1 MMIKDEIEC
10 DTGPI
15 ALHEWKLPFGTR
27 IHEFWGAST
36 LEAHP
41 ALSAAPFSPSATTQ
55 TPGQAPF
62 LTIVINV
69 RGHNHHED
77 SPCHNTTYSDD
88 IAKSSRR
95 VANALSGSQSSP
107 AIMAPSRSRLSGNDT
122 DASMQDAP
130 EPSPRPAYEMDMDE
144 TPDYTDSD
152 TNPNTTASSV
162 VGEPISDGRK
172 RRSEANQ
179 LRRSIFGR
187 KHDRLGESKEDD
199 TIRRFRYLLGLTDL
213 FRHFIETNPDPKIRD
228 IMTEIDRQNAEEA
241 KAKKG
246 GARQGGA
253 TSDRRRRTEAEEDA
267 ELLKDEKHGGSA
279 ETVFRESP
287 SFIQG
292 QMRDYQV
299 AGLNWLIS
307 LHENGISGI
316 LADEMGL
323 GKTLQTISF
332 LGYLRHIMGIT
343 GPHLVTVPK
352 STLDNW
358 KREFAKWT
366 PEVNV
371 LVLQG
376 AKEERAN
383 LISER
388 LVDENFDVC
397 ITSYEMI
404 LREKAH
410 LKKFAWEYIIID
422 EAHRIKNEESSLAQ
436 VIRLFNSRNR
446 LLITGTPLQNNLH
459 ELWALLNFL
468 LPDVFGDSEA
478 FDQWFSGQDRDQD
491 TVVQQLH
498 RVLRPFL
505 LRRVKSDVE
514 KSLLPKKEVNVYI
527 GMSEMQVKWYQKIL
541 EKDIDAVNGAG
552 GKRESKTRLLNIVMQ
567 LRKCCNHPYL
577 FEGAE
582 PGPPYTTDEHLV
594 YNAGKMVV
602 LDKLLKRLQ
611 TQGSRVLIFSQM
623 SRLLDI
629 LEDYCVF
636 RQYKYCRIDGGTA
649 HEDRIAAIDEYN
661 KPGSEKFVFL
671 LTTRAGG
678 LGINLTTADIVVLYD
693 SDWNP
698 QADLQAMDRAHRIG
712 QTKQVVV
719 YRFVTDNAI
728 EEKVLERAAQKLRLD
743 QLVIQQ
749 GRAQQAAKAAANK
762 DELLSMIQHGAENVF
777 KQKGA
782 TGLIAEKGTDMTDD
796 DIDKILSSGETR
808 TKELNARYEKLGI
821 DDLQKF
827 TSESAY
833 DWNGENFAA
842 KKKDIG
848 MTWINPAKRE
858 RKEQTYSIDKYYR
871 QAMYGSSG
879 GPKEQKPKAPRAP
892 KQIHIQ
898 DYQFYPPALR
908 DLQDRE
914 TAYYRK
920 EIGYK
925 VPLADGDEENLSDR
939 EAERA
944 LDQQEIDEA
953 TPLTEEEQEEKQKLS
968 QLGFSDWNRRDF
980 QQFVNGSAKFGRTD
994 YEGIATEVDSKTP
1007 QEVKAYAKIFWVRYT
1022 ELADYMKAIKTIEDG
1037 EEKLR
1042 KIEHQRKMLRKKMQQ
1057 YRVPLQQLKI
1067 NYSVSTTNKKVYT
1080 EEEDRFLLVQLD
1092 KHGVDS
1098 EGIFETIRDEIRDS
1112 PLFRFDWFF
1121 QSRTPNELSRRCT
1134 TLLTTIVKEFE
1145 DVNTTKANGH
1155 VNGRGKREPEDEE
1168 NDEDSILGMAPPK
1181 KKSKNGVKN
1190 KALDNVK
1197 SGTGSKA
1204 TSAAPSRASSVASNQ
1219 STKAKPK
1226 GKKK

>member
-1 MMIKDEIEC
+1 ME
-10 DTGPI
+10 
-15 ALHEWKLPFGTR
+15 
-27 IHEFWGAST
+27 
-36 LEAHP
+36 
-41 ALSAAPFSPSATTQ
+41 
-55 TPGQAPF
+55 
-62 LTIVINV
+62 
-69 RGHNHHED
+69 
-77 SPCHNTTYSDD
+77 
-88 IAKSSRR
+88 
-95 VANALSGSQSSP
+95 
-107 AIMAPSRSRLSGNDT
+107 
-122 DASMQDAP
+122 
-130 EPSPRPAYEMDMDE
+130 
-144 TPDYTDSD
+144 
-152 TNPNTTASSV
+152 
-162 VGEPISDGRK
+162 
-172 RRSEANQ
+172 
-179 LRRSIFGR
+179 
-187 KHDRLGESKEDD
+187 
-199 TIRRFRYLLGLTDL
+199 
-213 FRHFIETNPDPKIRD
+213 
-228 IMTEIDRQNAEEA
+228 EIDRQNAEEQ

-246 GARQGGA
+246 ARRQGGA
-253 TSDRRRRTEAEEDA
+253 GAERRRRTEAEEDA

-287 SFIQG
+287 PFVKG
-292 QMRDYQV
+292 EMRDYQV

-343 GPHLVTVPK
+343 GPHLITVPK

-358 KREFAKWT
+358 KREFSRWT

-376 AKEERAN
+376 AKEERQQ
-383 LISER
+383 LIADRLESE
-388 LVDENFDVC
+388 DFDVC

-404 LREKAH
+404 LREKSH

-468 LPDVFGDSEA
+468 LPDVFGDSDA

-505 LRRVKSDVE
+505 LRRVKADVE
-514 KSLLPKKEVNVYI
+514 KSLLPKKEVNLYV
-527 GMSEMQVKWYQKIL
+527 GMADMQVKWYQKIL

-552 GKRESKTRLLNIVMQ
+552 GKKESKTRLLNIVMQ

-594 YNAGKMVV
+594 YNAGKMLV
-602 LDKLLKRLQ
+602 LDKLLKRMQ
-611 TQGSRVLIFSQM
+611 AQGSRVLIFSQM

-636 RQYKYCRIDGGTA
+636 REYKYCRIDGSTA
-649 HEDRIAAIDEYN
+649 HEDRIAAIDDYN
-661 KPGSEKFVFL
+661 KPDSEKFVFL

-678 LGINLTTADIVVLYD
+678 LGINLTSADIVVLYD

-749 GRAQQAAKAAANK
+749 GRAQIAAKAAANK
-762 DELLSMIQHGAENVF
+762 DELLSMIQHGAENIF
-777 KQKGA
+777 QSKKPGGA
-782 TGLIAEKGTDMTDD
+782 QADTEAGMSDV
-796 DIDKILSSGETR
+796 DIDAILSAGENR
-808 TKELNARYEKLGI
+808 TKQLNAKYEKLGL

-833 DWNGENFAA
+833 EWNGKDFTST
-842 KKKDIG
+842 KKEIG
-848 MTWINPAKRE
+848 INWINPAKRE
-858 RKEQTYSIDKYYR
+858 RKEQIYSIDKYYK
-871 QAMYGSSG
+871 QALQTG
-879 GPKEQKPKAPRAP
+879 GRTADTKPKAPRAP
-892 KQIHIQ
+892 RQISIQ
-898 DYQFYPPALR
+898 DYQFYPERLKE
-908 DLQDRE
+908 LQDRE
-914 TAYYRK
+914 TAFYRK

-925 VPLADGDEENLSDR
+925 VPLADGDEDNLAERETDR
-939 EAERA
+939 EAEQRI
-944 LDQQEIDEA
+944 IDEA
-953 TPLTEEEQEEKQKLS
+953 VPLTEEEQAEKAELAKNGFEE
-968 QLGFSDWNRRDF
+968 WNRRDF
-980 QQFVNGSAKFGRTD
+980 QQFINGSNLYGRNN
-994 YEGIATEVDSKTP
+994 YEGIATHCQNKNAAEIK
-1007 QEVKAYAKIFWVRYT
+1007 QYAKVFWQRY
-1022 ELADYMKAIKTIEDG
+1022 EEIADWQKHLKHIEEG

-1042 KIEHQRKMLRKKMQQ
+1042 KIEHQRKMLRKKMSM

-1067 NYSVSTTNKKVYT
+1067 NYSVSTTNKKVYS

-1098 EGIFETIRDEIRDS
+1098 EGIYEKIRDEIRDS

-1121 QSRTPNELSRRCT
+1121 LSRTSQELGRRCN
-1134 TLLTTIVKEFE
+1134 TLLATIVKEFE
-1145 DVNTTKANGH
+1145 DVQPSHKGSNG
-1155 VNGRGKREPEDEE
+1155 VNGKQKREVEDEE
-1168 NDEDSILGMAPPK
+1168 NDDDSVLGMAPAK
-1181 KKSKNGVKN
+1181 KKSKTNGVKVSPM
-1190 KALDNVK
+1190 AMYL
-1197 SGTGSKA
+1197 S
-1204 TSAAPSRASSVASNQ
+1204 
-1219 STKAKPK
+1219 
-1226 GKKK
+1226 

>member
-1 MMIKDEIEC
+1 M
-10 DTGPI
+10 
-15 ALHEWKLPFGTR
+15 
-27 IHEFWGAST
+27 
-36 LEAHP
+36 
-41 ALSAAPFSPSATTQ
+41 
-55 TPGQAPF
+55 
-62 LTIVINV
+62 
-69 RGHNHHED
+69 
-77 SPCHNTTYSDD
+77 
-88 IAKSSRR
+88 
-95 VANALSGSQSSP
+95 
-107 AIMAPSRSRLSGNDT
+107 
-122 DASMQDAP
+122 
-130 EPSPRPAYEMDMDE
+130 
-144 TPDYTDSD
+144 
-152 TNPNTTASSV
+152 
-162 VGEPISDGRK
+162 
-172 RRSEANQ
+172 
-179 LRRSIFGR
+179 
-187 KHDRLGESKEDD
+187 LGESKEDD
-199 TIRRFRYLLGLTDL
+199 SIRRFRYLLGLTDL
-213 FRHFIETNPDPKIRD
+213 FRHFIETNPNPKIRE
-228 IMTEIDRQNAEEA
+228 IIVEIDKQNEEA
-241 KAKKG
+241 VEAKKK

-253 TSDRRRRTEAEEDA
+253 TTGRARRTEAEEDA
-267 ELLKDEKHGGSA
+267 ELLKDERHGGSA

-292 QMRDYQV
+292 LMREYQV

-332 LGYLRHIMGIT
+332 LGYLRHIMDT
-343 GPHLVTVPK
+343 KGPHLIIVPK

-376 AKEERAN
+376 AKEERHI
-383 LISER
+383 LINER
-388 LVDENFDVC
+388 LIDEKFDVC

-436 VIRLFNSRNR
+436 VIRMFNSRNR

-478 FDQWFSGQDRDQD
+478 FDQWFSGQDQDQD

-505 LRRVKSDVE
+505 LRRVKADVE
-514 KSLLPKKEVNVYI
+514 KSLKPKEEVNLYI

-582 PGPPYTTDEHLV
+582 PGPPYTTDEHLI
-594 YNAGKMVV
+594 YNSGKMAL
-602 LDKLLKRLQ
+602 LDRLLKKLQ
-611 TQGSRVLIFSQM
+611 VEGSRVLIFSQM

-636 RQYKYCRIDGGTA
+636 REFKYCRIDGGTA

-661 KPGSEKFVFL
+661 KPGSDRFIFL

-678 LGINLTTADIVVLYD
+678 LGINLTSADIVILYD

-712 QTKQVVV
+712 QTKQVKV
-719 YRFVTDNAI
+719 YRFVTENAI

-749 GRAQQAAKAAANK
+749 GRAHPGAKGPAAK
-762 DELLSMIQHGAENVF
+762 DELLNMIQHGAEKVF
-777 KQKGA
+777 QTKGA
-782 TGLIAEKGTDMTDD
+782 TGLAAKGTNLDDNDIAEILLKG
-796 DIDKILSSGETR
+796 KTR
-808 TKELNARYEKLGI
+808 TSELNAKYEKLGI

-827 TSESAY
+827 SSESAY
-833 DWNGENFAA
+833 EWNGENFGG
-842 KKKDIG
+842 KKKEIG
-848 MTWINPAKRE
+848 INWINPAKRE
-858 RKEQTYSIDKYYR
+858 RKEQSYSVDKFYR
-871 QAMYGSSG
+871 QAIYGNSG
-879 GPKEQKPKAPRAP
+879 KAEAKPKAPRAP
-892 KQIHIQ
+892 KQVTVH
-898 DYQFYPPALR
+898 DYQFYPPRLR

-925 VPLADGDEENLSDR
+925 VPLADGDEENVSER

-944 LDQQEIDEA
+944 LEQQEIDNA
-953 TPLTEEEQEEKQKLS
+953 TPLNEEEQEEKQKLS
-968 QLGFSDWNRRDF
+968 LQGFGDWNKRDF
-980 QQFVNGSAKFGRTD
+980 QQFINGSAKHGRND
-994 YEGIATEVDSKTP
+994 YERIALDIDSKTP
-1007 QEVKAYAKIFWVRYT
+1007 AEVKAYAKVFWQRYT
-1022 ELADYMKAIKTIEDG
+1022 ELADYTKHLQVIEAG
-1037 EEKLR
+1037 EERRNKT
-1042 KIEHQRKMLRKKMQQ
+1042 EHQRKMLRKKMQQ
-1057 YRVPLQQLKI
+1057 YRVPLQQMKI

-1080 EEEDRFLLVQLD
+1080 EEEDRFLLVMLD
-1092 KHGVDS
+1092 KYGIDS
-1098 EGIFETIRDEIRDS
+1098 EGIYEKIRDEIRES

-1121 QSRTPNELSRRCT
+1121 LSRTPIEISRRCT

-1145 DVNTTKANGH
+1145 DVHPAKTNG
-1155 VNGRGKREPEDEE
+1155 VNGKAKREQPDDEE
-1168 NDEDSILGMAPPK
+1168 NDEDSILGMAPAK
-1181 KKSKNGVKN
+1181 KKTKNAVKVCN
-1190 KALDNVK
+1190 CQIYSDACRIL
-1197 SGTGSKA
+1197 
-1204 TSAAPSRASSVASNQ
+1204 TS
-1219 STKAKPK
+1219 
-1226 GKKK
+1226 

>member
-1 MMIKDEIEC
+1 MSPILGYWKIKGLVQPTRLLLEYLEEKYEEHLYERDEGDKWRNKKFELGLEFPNLPYYI
-10 DTGPI
+10 DGDVKLTQSMAIIRYI
-15 ALHEWKLPFGTR
+15 ADKHNMLGGCPKERAEISMLEGAVLDIRYGVSRIAYSKDFETLKVDFLSKLPEMLKMFEDRLCHKTYLNGDHVTHPDFMLYDALDVVLYMDPMCLDAFPKLVCFKKR
-27 IHEFWGAST
+27 I
-36 LEAHP
+36 EAIP
-41 ALSAAPFSPSATTQ
+41 QIDKYL
-55 TPGQAPF
+55 
-62 LTIVINV
+62 
-69 RGHNHHED
+69 
-77 SPCHNTTYSDD
+77 
-88 IAKSSRR
+88 KSSKYIAWPLQGWQATFGGGDHPPKSDLVPR
-95 VANALSGSQSSP
+95 GSENLYFQGH
-107 AIMAPSRSRLSGNDT
+107 M
-122 DASMQDAP
+122 
-130 EPSPRPAYEMDMDE
+130 
-144 TPDYTDSD
+144 
-152 TNPNTTASSV
+152 
-162 VGEPISDGRK
+162 
-172 RRSEANQ
+172 
-179 LRRSIFGR
+179 
-187 KHDRLGESKEDD
+187 HDRLGESKEDD
-199 TIRRFRYLLGLTDL
+199 TLRRFRYLLGLTDL
-213 FRHFIETNPDPKIRD
+213 FRHFIETNPNPKIRE
-228 IMTEIDRQNAEEA
+228 IMKEIDRQNEEEA
-241 KAKKG
+241 RQRKRG
-246 GARQGGA
+246 GRQGGA
-253 TSDRRRRTEAEEDA
+253 TSERRARTEAEEDA
-267 ELLKDEKHGGSA
+267 ELLKDEKDGGSA

-287 SFIQG
+287 PFIQG
-292 QMRDYQV
+292 TMRDYQI

-323 GKTLQTISF
+323 GKTLQTIAF

-358 KREFAKWT
+358 KREFEKWT

-376 AKEERAN
+376 AKEERHQ
-383 LISER
+383 LINDR

-436 VIRLFNSRNR
+436 VIRMFNSRNR

-514 KSLLPKKEVNVYI
+514 KSLLPKKEINVYI

-582 PGPPYTTDEHLV
+582 PGPPYTTDEHLI

-602 LDKLLKRLQ
+602 LDKLLKRIQ
-611 TQGSRVLIFSQM
+611 KQGSRVLIFSQM

-636 RQYKYCRIDGGTA
+636 RGYKYCRIDGSTA

-661 KPGSEKFVFL
+661 KPGSDKFIFL

-678 LGINLTTADIVVLYD
+678 LGINLTTADIVILYD

-749 GRAQQAAKAAANK
+749 GRAQVAAKAAANK
-762 DELLSMIQHGAENVF
+762 DELLSMIQHGAEKVF
-777 KQKGA
+777 QTKGA
-782 TGLIAEKGTDMTDD
+782 FGTMAEKGSQLDDD
-796 DIDKILSSGETR
+796 DIDAILQAGETR

-827 TSESAY
+827 TSES
-833 DWNGENFAA
+833 
-842 KKKDIG
+842 
-848 MTWINPAKRE
+848 
-858 RKEQTYSIDKYYR
+858 
-871 QAMYGSSG
+871 
-879 GPKEQKPKAPRAP
+879 
-892 KQIHIQ
+892 
-898 DYQFYPPALR
+898 
-908 DLQDRE
+908 
-914 TAYYRK
+914 
-920 EIGYK
+920 
-925 VPLADGDEENLSDR
+925 
-939 EAERA
+939 
-944 LDQQEIDEA
+944 
-953 TPLTEEEQEEKQKLS
+953 
-968 QLGFSDWNRRDF
+968 
-980 QQFVNGSAKFGRTD
+980 
-994 YEGIATEVDSKTP
+994 
-1007 QEVKAYAKIFWVRYT
+1007 
-1022 ELADYMKAIKTIEDG
+1022 
-1037 EEKLR
+1037 
-1042 KIEHQRKMLRKKMQQ
+1042 
-1057 YRVPLQQLKI
+1057 
-1067 NYSVSTTNKKVYT
+1067 
-1080 EEEDRFLLVQLD
+1080 
-1092 KHGVDS
+1092 
-1098 EGIFETIRDEIRDS
+1098 
-1112 PLFRFDWFF
+1112 
-1121 QSRTPNELSRRCT
+1121 
-1134 TLLTTIVKEFE
+1134 
-1145 DVNTTKANGH
+1145 
-1155 VNGRGKREPEDEE
+1155 
-1168 NDEDSILGMAPPK
+1168 
-1181 KKSKNGVKN
+1181 
-1190 KALDNVK
+1190 
-1197 SGTGSKA
+1197 
-1204 TSAAPSRASSVASNQ
+1204 
-1219 STKAKPK
+1219 
-1226 GKKK
+1226 

>member
-1 MMIKDEIEC
+1 M
-10 DTGPI
+10 
-15 ALHEWKLPFGTR
+15 
-27 IHEFWGAST
+27 
-36 LEAHP
+36 
-41 ALSAAPFSPSATTQ
+41 APRSRPSA
-55 TPGQAPF
+55 
-62 LTIVINV
+62 V
-69 RGHNHHED
+69 
-77 SPCHNTTYSDD
+77 
-88 IAKSSRR
+88 
-95 VANALSGSQSSP
+95 
-107 AIMAPSRSRLSGNDT
+107 DT
-122 DASMQDAP
+122 DASMSDPP
-130 EPSPRPAYEMDMDE
+130 EPVSRADEMEVDE

-162 VGEPISDGRK
+162 VGEPLDGRK
-172 RRSEANQ
+172 KRSEANQ

-187 KHDRLGESKEDD
+187 KHDALGESKEDD
-199 TIRRFRYLLGLTDL
+199 SIRRFRYLLGLTDL
-213 FRHFIETNPDPKIRD
+213 FRHFIETNPNPKIRD
-228 IMTEIDRQNAEEA
+228 IMVEIDRQNEEA
-241 KAKKG
+241 EKSKKKG
-246 GARQGGA
+246 VRQGGA
-253 TSDRRRRTEAEEDA
+253 ATGRVRRTEAEEDA
-267 ELLKDEKHGGSA
+267 ELLKDERHGGSA

-287 SFIQG
+287 AFIQG
-292 QMRDYQV
+292 TMRDYQI
-299 AGLNWLIS
+299 AGLNWMIS

-332 LGYLRHIMGIT
+332 LGYLRHIMDT
-343 GPHLVTVPK
+343 KGPHLVIVPK

-358 KREFAKWT
+358 KREFARWT

-376 AKEERAN
+376 AKEERHN
-383 LISER
+383 LINER
-388 LVDENFDVC
+388 LIDEKFDVC

-422 EAHRIKNEESSLAQ
+422 EAHRIKNEESSLSQ
-436 VIRLFNSRNR
+436 VIRMFNSRNR

-478 FDQWFSGQDRDQD
+478 FDQWFSGQDQDQD

-505 LRRVKSDVE
+505 LRRVKADVE
-514 KSLLPKKEVNVYI
+514 KSLLPKKEVNLYI
-527 GMSEMQVKWYQKIL
+527 GMSEMQVKWYKKIL

-594 YNAGKMVV
+594 FNSGKMA
-602 LDKLLKRLQ
+602 LMDKLLGRLQ
-611 TQGSRVLIFSQM
+611 KQGSRVLIFSQM

-636 RQYKYCRIDGGTA
+636 RDFKYCRIDGSTA

-661 KPGSEKFVFL
+661 KPGSEKFIFL

-678 LGINLTTADIVVLYD
+678 LGINLTTADIVILYD

-719 YRFVTDNAI
+719 YRFVTENAI

-749 GRAQQAAKAAANK
+749 GRAHPGAKGPAAK
-762 DELLSMIQHGAENVF
+762 DELLSMIQHGAQDVF
-777 KQKGA
+777 STKGA
-782 TGLIAEKGTDMTDD
+782 TGLAAKGAELNDD
-796 DIDKILSSGETR
+796 DIEAVLAKGETR
-808 TKELNARYEKLGI
+808 TKELNSKYEKLGL

-833 DWNGENFAA
+833 DWNGESFGG
-842 KKKDIG
+842 KKKDGFPEFIHL
-848 MTWINPAKRE
+848 AKRE
-858 RKEQTYSIDKYYR
+858 RKDTSYSVDKFYR
-871 QAMYGSSG
+871 QAIYGNSG
-879 GPKEQKPKAPRAP
+879 KAEAKPKAPRAP
-892 KQIHIQ
+892 KQVPVH
-898 DYQFYPPALR
+898 DYQFYPSRLR
-908 DLQDRE
+908 ELQDRE
-914 TAYYRK
+914 TAFYRK

-925 VPLADGDEENLSDR
+925 VPLADGDDENLSER
-939 EAERA
+939 EAERD
-944 LDQQEIDEA
+944 LDQQEIDNA
-953 TPLTEEEQEEKQKLS
+953 TALTEEEQEEKAKLS
-968 QLGFSDWNRRDF
+968 LQGFGDWNRRDY
-980 QQFVNGSAKFGRTD
+980 QQFINGSAKYGKTN
-994 YEGIATEVDSKTP
+994 YEGIANEVDSKTP
-1007 QEVKAYAKIFWVRYT
+1007 AEIKAYAKIFWQRHT
-1022 ELADYMKAIKTIEDG
+1022 EIADYTKALQVIETG
-1037 EEKLR
+1037 EERRNKT
-1042 KIEHQRKMLRKKMQQ
+1042 EHQRKMLRKKMQQ
-1057 YRVPLQQLKI
+1057 YRVPLQQMKI
-1067 NYSVSTTNKKVYT
+1067 NYSVSTTNKKIYS
-1080 EEEDRFLLVQLD
+1080 EEEDRFLLVLLD
-1092 KHGVDS
+1092 RFGLDS
-1098 EGIFETIRDEIRDS
+1098 ENLYEKIRDEIRES

-1121 QSRTPNELSRRCT
+1121 LSRTPIELSRRCT

-1145 DVNTTKANGH
+1145 DVHPTKNG
-1155 VNGRGKREPEDEE
+1155 VNGKGKREPDDEE
-1168 NDEDSILGMAPPK
+1168 NDEDSVLGMAPAK
-1181 KKSKNGVKN
+1181 KKTKNGVKN

-1197 SGTGSKA
+1197 SSK
-1204 TSAAPSRASSVASNQ
+1204 TKSPSSRASSVTSTASAPAPK
-1219 STKAKPK
+1219 SKAK

>member
-1 MMIKDEIEC
+1 M
-10 DTGPI
+10 PPRS
-15 ALHEWKLPFGTR
+15 H
-27 IHEFWGAST
+27 
-36 LEAHP
+36 
-41 ALSAAPFSPSATTQ
+41 PSAVD
-55 TPGQAPF
+55 P
-62 LTIVINV
+62 
-69 RGHNHHED
+69 
-77 SPCHNTTYSDD
+77 
-88 IAKSSRR
+88 
-95 VANALSGSQSSP
+95 
-107 AIMAPSRSRLSGNDT
+107 
-122 DASMQDAP
+122 DASMLDAP
-130 EPSPRPAYEMDMDE
+130 EPSSHNRPDEMDVDD
-144 TPDYTDSD
+144 TPDFTDSD

-162 VGEPISDGRK
+162 AGDHPADGRRK
-172 RRSEANQ
+172 RAEANQ

-187 KHDRLGESKEDD
+187 KHDALGESKEDD
-199 TIRRFRYLLGLTDL
+199 SLRRFRYLLGLTDL
-213 FRHFIETNPDPKIRD
+213 FRHFIETNPNPKIRE
-228 IMTEIDRQNAEEA
+228 IIHEIDRQNEEEV
-241 KAKKG
+241 AKKKKKG
-246 GARQGGA
+246 VRQGGA
-253 TSDRRRRTEAEEDA
+253 SSGRARRTEAEEDA
-267 ELLKDEKHGGSA
+267 ELLKDERHGGSA

-287 SFIQG
+287 GFVHG
-292 QMRDYQV
+292 QMRDYQI

-332 LGYLRHIMGIT
+332 LGYLRHIMGIN
-343 GPHLVTVPK
+343 GPHLVLVPK

-358 KREFAKWT
+358 RREFERWT

-376 AKEERAN
+376 AKDERHA

-388 LVDENFDVC
+388 LVDDGFDVC
-397 ITSYEMI
+397 ITSYEMV
-404 LREKAH
+404 LREKTH

-468 LPDVFGDSEA
+468 LPDVFGDADA
-478 FDQWFSGQDRDQD
+478 FDQWFSGQGQDQEK
-491 TVVQQLH
+491 VVEQLH

-505 LRRVKSDVE
+505 LRRVKADVE
-514 KSLLPKKEVNVYI
+514 KSLLPKKEVNLYI
-527 GMSEMQVKWYQKIL
+527 GMSDMQVKWYQKIL

-594 YNAGKMVV
+594 FNSGKMAL
-602 LDKLLKRLQ
+602 LDRLLKKMQ
-611 TQGSRVLIFSQM
+611 KQGSRVLIFSQM

-636 RQYKYCRIDGGTA
+636 REYKYCRIDGGTA
-649 HEDRIAAIDEYN
+649 HEDRIAAIDDYN
-661 KPGSEKFVFL
+661 REGSEKFIFL

-678 LGINLTTADIVVLYD
+678 LGINLTSADIVVLYD

-719 YRFVTDNAI
+719 YRFVTENAI

-749 GRAQQAAKAAANK
+749 GRAHPGAKGPAGK
-762 DELLSMIQHGAENVF
+762 DELLSMIQHGAEKVF
-777 KQKGA
+777 QSRGA
-782 TGLIAEKGTDMTDD
+782 DGSSAQGAEFNDD
-796 DIDKILSSGETR
+796 DIDAILSKGEAR
-808 TKELNARYEKLGI
+808 TKLLSAKYEKLGI

-827 TSESAY
+827 SSESAY
-833 DWNGENFAA
+833 EWNGENFSG
-842 KKKDIG
+842 KKKEIG
-848 MTWINPAKRE
+848 LNWINPAKRE
-858 RKEQTYSIDKYYR
+858 RKEQSYSVDKFYR
-871 QAMYGSSG
+871 QAIYGTTKAD
-879 GPKEQKPKAPRAP
+879 PKPKAPRAP
-892 KQIHIQ
+892 KQIPVH
-898 DYQFYPPALR
+898 DYQFYPPRLR
-908 DLQDRE
+908 ELQDRE

-925 VPLADGDEENLSDR
+925 AVLPEGDDDNLSER

-944 LDQQEIDEA
+944 LDQQEIDNAE
-953 TPLTEEEQEEKQKLS
+953 PLAEDELEEKQKLS
-968 QLGFSDWNRRDF
+968 LQGFSEWNRRDY
-980 QQFVNGSAKFGRTD
+980 QQFINASARHGRND
-994 YEGIATEVDSKTP
+994 YERIAEEIDSKTP
-1007 QEVKAYAKIFWVRYT
+1007 ADIKSYAKVFWQRYT
-1022 ELADYMKAIKTIEDG
+1022 EVADHAKSLGVIEAG
-1037 EEKLR
+1037 EERLR
-1042 KIEHQRKMLRKKMQQ
+1042 KTEHQRKMLRKKLQQ
-1057 YRVPLQQLKI
+1057 YRVPLQQMKI

-1080 EEEDRFLLVQLD
+1080 EEEDRFLLVLLD
-1092 KHGVDS
+1092 KFGIDS
-1098 EGIFETIRDEIRDS
+1098 EGIFDRIRDEIRDS
-1112 PLFRFDWFF
+1112 PLFRFDWFLL
-1121 QSRTPNELSRRCT
+1121 SRTPVELSRRCT

-1145 DVNTTKANGH
+1145 DVHPTKSNG
-1155 VNGRGKREPEDEE
+1155 VNGKGKREPDDEE
-1168 NDEDSILGMAPPK
+1168 NDEDSILGLAPAK
-1181 KKSKNGVKN
+1181 KKTKPGVKN

-1197 SGTGSKA
+1197 GNSKA
-1204 TSAAPSRASSVASNQ
+1204 NSATPSSRASSVTSTNSTPASK
-1219 STKAKPK
+1219 SKAK

>member
-1 MMIKDEIEC
+1 MQ
-10 DTGPI
+10 
-15 ALHEWKLPFGTR
+15 R
-27 IHEFWGAST
+27 R
-36 LEAHP
+36 
-41 ALSAAPFSPSATTQ
+41 Q
-55 TPGQAPF
+55 
-62 LTIVINV
+62 
-69 RGHNHHED
+69 
-77 SPCHNTTYSDD
+77 
-88 IAKSSRR
+88 SRKVVLLLR
-95 VANALSGSQSSP
+95 TANA
-107 AIMAPSRSRLSGNDT
+107 MAPRSRAAAADP
-122 DASMQDAP
+122 DVSMSDAP
-130 EPSPRPAYEMDMDE
+130 DNSHMEEMEVDE

-162 VGEPISDGRK
+162 AGEPMTDGRK
-172 RRSEANQ
+172 RRTEANQ
-179 LRRSIFGR
+179 LRRSIFGK
-187 KHDRLGESKEDD
+187 KHDRLDESKEDD

-228 IMTEIDRQNAEEA
+228 IMAEIDRQNEESA
-241 KAKKG
+241 RGKKG
-246 GARQGGA
+246 AGRQGGA
-253 TSDRRRRTEAEEDA
+253 ANDRRRRTEAEEDA

-279 ETVFRESP
+279 DTVFRESP
-287 SFIQG
+287 PFIQG
-292 QMRDYQV
+292 TMRDYQV

-332 LGYLRHIMGIT
+332 LGYLRHIVGIT
-343 GPHLVTVPK
+343 GPHLITVPK

-358 KREFAKWT
+358 SREFARWT

-376 AKEERAN
+376 AKEDRNN
-383 LISER
+383 LINER
-388 LVDENFDVC
+388 LVDEKFDVC

-404 LREKAH
+404 LREKSH

-422 EAHRIKNEESSLAQ
+422 EAHRIKNEESSLSQ
-436 VIRLFNSRNR
+436 VIRLFTSRNR

-514 KSLLPKKEVNVYI
+514 KSLLPKKEVNLYL
-527 GMSEMQVKWYQKIL
+527 GMSEMQVKWYKKIL

-582 PGPPYTTDEHLV
+582 PGPPYTTDEHLI
-594 YNAGKMVV
+594 YNSGKMAV
-602 LDKLLKRLQ
+602 LDKLLARLQ
-611 TQGSRVLIFSQM
+611 KEGSRVLIFSQM

-636 RQYKYCRIDGGTA
+636 RGFKYCRIDGGTA
-649 HEDRIAAIDEYN
+649 HEDRIAAIDDYN

-678 LGINLTTADIVVLYD
+678 LGINLTTADIVILYD

-749 GRAQQAAKAAANK
+749 GRAQIAAKAAANK
-762 DELLSMIQHGAENVF
+762 DELLSMIQHGAERVF
-777 KQKGA
+777 QSKGP
-782 TGLIAEKGTDMTDD
+782 TGNMAGDDKVDD
-796 DIDKILSSGETR
+796 DYDIEDILARGENR
-808 TKELNARYEKLGI
+808 TKQLNAKYEKLGI

-833 DWNGENFAA
+833 EWNGENFANT
-842 KKKDIG
+842 KKDIG
-848 MTWINPAKRE
+848 MNWINPAKRE
-858 RKEQTYSIDKYYR
+858 RKEQSYSMDKYFR
-871 QAMYGSSG
+871 QTMYPN
-879 GPKEQKPKAPRAP
+879 PKADAKPKAPRAP
-892 KQIHIQ
+892 KQVPVH
-898 DYQFYPPALR
+898 DYQFYPPRLR

-925 VPLADGDEENLSDR
+925 VPLPDGDEDNLSER

-944 LDQQEIDEA
+944 LDQQEIDNA
-953 TPLTEEEQEEKQKLS
+953 TPLTEEEKEEKEDLS
-968 QLGFSDWNRRDF
+968 TQGFGNWNRRDF
-980 QQFVNGSAKFGRTD
+980 QQFVNASGKYGRSAYD
-994 YEGIATEVDSKTP
+994 SIAREIDSKSVA
-1007 QEVKAYAKIFWVRYT
+1007 EIKAYAKVFWQRYT
-1022 ELADYMKAIKTIEDG
+1022 EIADYTKYIKVIEDG
-1037 EEKLR
+1037 EDR
-1042 KIEHQRKMLRKKMQQ
+1042 TRRIELQRKLLRKKMQQ

-1067 NYSVSTTNKKVYT
+1067 NYSVSTTNKKVYN
-1080 EEEDRFLLVQLD
+1080 EEEDRFLLVLLD
-1092 KHGVDS
+1092 RYGIDTPDLYEKMRVDIQ
-1098 EGIFETIRDEIRDS
+1098 ES
-1112 PLFRFDWFF
+1112 PLFRFDWFLL
-1121 QSRTPNELSRRCT
+1121 SRNAIELSRRCT
-1134 TLLTTIVKEFE
+1134 TLLTAIVKEFE
-1145 DVNTTKANGH
+1145 DVPTKGTNG
-1155 VNGRGKREPEDEE
+1155 VNGKTKREPDED
-1168 NDEDSILGMAPPK
+1168 NDEDSILGMAPAK
-1181 KKSKNGVKN
+1181 KKAKNGVKN

-1197 SGTGSKA
+1197 SSKA
-1204 TSAAPSRASSVASNQ
+1204 SSASPSRASSVASNN
-1219 STKAKPK
+1219 SNAGGSKGKK

>member
-1 MMIKDEIEC
+1 
-10 DTGPI
+10 
-15 ALHEWKLPFGTR
+15 
-27 IHEFWGAST
+27 
-36 LEAHP
+36 
-41 ALSAAPFSPSATTQ
+41 
-55 TPGQAPF
+55 
-62 LTIVINV
+62 
-69 RGHNHHED
+69 
-77 SPCHNTTYSDD
+77 
-88 IAKSSRR
+88 
-95 VANALSGSQSSP
+95 
-107 AIMAPSRSRLSGNDT
+107 MAPRPRSNGVDT
-122 DASMQDAP
+122 DASMSDAP
-130 EPSPRPAYEMDMDE
+130 EHPHAEEMEVDE

-162 VGEPISDGRK
+162 AGEPLTDGRK
-172 RRSEANQ
+172 RRTEANQ
-179 LRRSIFGR
+179 LRRSIFGK

-213 FRHFIETNPDPKIRD
+213 FRHFIETNPDPKIRE
-228 IMTEIDRQNAEEA
+228 IMTEIDHQNAEA
-241 KAKKG
+241 ARVKKG
-246 GARQGGA
+246 AGRKGGA
-253 TSDRRRRTEAEEDA
+253 TSERRRRTEAEEDA
-267 ELLKDEKHGGSA
+267 ELLSDEKHGGSA
-279 ETVFRESP
+279 DTVFRESP
-287 SFIQG
+287 SFVQG
-292 QMRDYQV
+292 VMRDYQV

-376 AKEERAN
+376 AKDERHE
-383 LISER
+383 LINER
-388 LVDENFDVC
+388 LVDEKFDVC
-397 ITSYEMI
+397 ITSYEMV

-422 EAHRIKNEESSLAQ
+422 EAHRIKNEESSLSQ

-468 LPDVFGDSEA
+468 LPDVFGDADA
-478 FDQWFSGQDRDQD
+478 FDQWFSGQDQDQD
-491 TVVQQLH
+491 KVVQQLH

-514 KSLLPKKEVNVYI
+514 KSLLPKKEVNVYL

-582 PGPPYTTDEHLV
+582 PGPPYTTDEHLI
-594 YNAGKMVV
+594 YNAGKMKV
-602 LDKLLKRLQ
+602 LDKLLARLQ
-611 TQGSRVLIFSQM
+611 KQGSRVLIFSQM

-678 LGINLTTADIVVLYD
+678 LGINLTTADIVILYD

-743 QLVIQQ
+743 QVVIQQ
-749 GRAQQAAKAAANK
+749 GRAQVAAKAAANK
-762 DELLSMIQHGAENVF
+762 DELLNMIQHGAEKVF
-777 KQKGA
+777 QSKGPTDETA
-782 TGLIAEKGTDMTDD
+782 NKEKELNDE
-796 DIDKILSSGETR
+796 DIDEILSRGESR

-821 DDLQKF
+821 EDLQKF

-833 DWNGENFAA
+833 EWNGENFAQA
-842 KKKDIG
+842 KKNIG
-848 MTWINPAKRE
+848 MNWINPSKRE
-858 RKEQTYSIDKYYR
+858 RREQSYSMDKYFR
-871 QAMYGSSG
+871 QAMYPN
-879 GPKEQKPKAPRAP
+879 PKADAKPKAPRAP
-892 KQIHIQ
+892 KQVPVH
-898 DYQFYPPALR
+898 DYQFYPPRLQ

-914 TAYYRK
+914 TAFYRK

-925 VPLADGDEENLSDR
+925 VPLADGDDDNLSER

-944 LDQQEIDEA
+944 LEQQEIDNA
-953 TPLTEEEQEEKQKLS
+953 TPLTEEERAEKEELS
-968 QLGFSDWNRRDF
+968 NQGFGHWNRRDF
-980 QQFVNGSAKFGRTD
+980 QQFVNGSGKYGRND
-994 YEGIATEVDSKTP
+994 FQGISNEIDSKTP
-1007 QEVKAYAKIFWVRYT
+1007 AEIRAYAKVFWQRYT
-1022 ELADYMKAIKTIEDG
+1022 EIHDYPKYLKVIEDG
-1037 EEKLR
+1037 EERTRRIDHQGKL
-1042 KIEHQRKMLRKKMQQ
+1042 LRKKMQQ

-1080 EEEDRFLLVQLD
+1080 EEEDRFLLVLLD
-1092 KHGVDS
+1092 RNGIDS
-1098 EGIFETIRDEIRDS
+1098 EGLYEKMRDEIRES

-1121 QSRTPNELSRRCT
+1121 LSRTPIELSRRCN

-1145 DVNTTKANGH
+1145 EGAGTGKGSNG
-1155 VNGRGKREPEDEE
+1155 VNGKSKRDLDEE
-1168 NDEDSILGMAPPK
+1168 NDEDSILSLAPAK

-1197 SGTGSKA
+1197 SKSSKA
-1204 TSAAPSRASSVASNQ
+1204 SSASPSRASSVASNAN
-1219 STKAKPK
+1219 SNAGGSAK
-1226 GKKK
+1226 GKKTKAVGRKKK

>member
-1 MMIKDEIEC
+1 
-10 DTGPI
+10 
-15 ALHEWKLPFGTR
+15 
-27 IHEFWGAST
+27 
-36 LEAHP
+36 
-41 ALSAAPFSPSATTQ
+41 
-55 TPGQAPF
+55 
-62 LTIVINV
+62 
-69 RGHNHHED
+69 
-77 SPCHNTTYSDD
+77 
-88 IAKSSRR
+88 
-95 VANALSGSQSSP
+95 
-107 AIMAPSRSRLSGNDT
+107 MAPSRPRASAVDT
-122 DASMQDAP
+122 DASMSDAP
-130 EPSPRPAYEMDMDE
+130 DPAPARPDEMEIDE
-144 TPDYTDSD
+144 TPDHSDSD

-162 VGEPISDGRK
+162 AGDQTVDGRRK
-172 RRSEANQ
+172 RSEANQ
-179 LRRSIFGR
+179 LRRSVFGK
-187 KHDRLGESKEDD
+187 KHDLLGESKEDD
-199 TIRRFRYLLGLTDL
+199 SIRRFRYLLGLTDL
-213 FRHFIETNPDPKIRD
+213 FRHFIETNPDPKIRE
-228 IMTEIDRQNAEEA
+228 IMHEIDRQNEQAA
-241 KAKKG
+241 KSKKKG
-246 GARQGGA
+246 VRQGGA
-253 TSDRRRRTEAEEDA
+253 ETGRARRTEAEEDA
-267 ELLKDEKHGGSA
+267 ELLKDERQGGSA

-287 SFIQG
+287 PFIHG
-292 QMRDYQV
+292 TMRDYQV

-332 LGYLRHIMGIT
+332 LGYLRHIMDIK
-343 GPHLVTVPK
+343 GPHLITVPK

-358 KREFAKWT
+358 NREFTKWT

-376 AKEERAN
+376 AKEERHA
-383 LISER
+383 LINER
-388 LVDENFDVC
+388 LIDEKFDVC

-422 EAHRIKNEESSLAQ
+422 EAHRIKNEESSLSQ

-478 FDQWFSGQDRDQD
+478 FDQWFSGQDADSD
-491 TVVQQLH
+491 VVVQQLH

-505 LRRVKSDVE
+505 LRRVKADVE
-514 KSLLPKKEVNVYI
+514 KSLLPKKEVNLYI
-527 GMSEMQVKWYQKIL
+527 GMAEMQVKWYQKIL

-594 YNAGKMVV
+594 YNSGKMAL
-602 LDKLLKRLQ
+602 LDKLLRRLQ
-611 TQGSRVLIFSQM
+611 KQGSRVLIFSQM

-636 RQYKYCRIDGGTA
+636 REYKYCRIDGGTA

-661 KPGSEKFVFL
+661 KPDSEKFIFL

-678 LGINLTTADIVVLYD
+678 LGINLTSADIVILYD

-719 YRFVTDNAI
+719 YRFVTENAI

-749 GRAQQAAKAAANK
+749 GRAHPGAKGPAGK
-762 DELLSMIQHGAENVF
+762 EELLDMIQHGAEKVF
-777 KQKGA
+777 QTKGA
-782 TGLIAEKGTDMTDD
+782 AGMPANGTELNDD
-796 DIDKILSSGETR
+796 DIDEILSKGENR
-808 TKELNARYEKLGI
+808 TKELNAKYEKLGI

-827 TSESAY
+827 SSESAY
-833 DWNGENFAA
+833 EWNGEVFG

-848 MTWINPAKRE
+848 VNWINPAKRE
-858 RKEQTYSIDKYYR
+858 RKEQSYSVDKFYR
-871 QAMYGSSG
+871 QAIYGTS
-879 GPKEQKPKAPRAP
+879 KAEAKPKAPRAP
-892 KQIHIQ
+892 KQIAVH
-898 DYQFYPPALR
+898 DYQFYPPRLR

-914 TAYYRK
+914 TAFYRK

-925 VPLADGDEENLSDR
+925 VPLADGDDENLSER

-944 LDQQEIDEA
+944 LDQQEIDNA

-968 QLGFSDWNRRDF
+968 TQGFGEWNKRDF
-980 QQFVNGSAKFGRTD
+980 QQFINGSGRYGRHD
-994 YEGIATEVDSKTP
+994 YERIAEEVDSKTAA
-1007 QEVKAYAKIFWVRYT
+1007 EVKAYAKAFWQRYS
-1022 ELADYMKAIKTIEDG
+1022 EIADYPKYLQIIEAG
-1037 EEKLR
+1037 EERMR
-1042 KIEHQRKMLRKKMQQ
+1042 KTEHQRKMLRKKLQL
-1057 YRVPLQQLKI
+1057 YRVPLQQMKI
-1067 NYSVSTTNKKVYT
+1067 SYSVSTTNKKVYT
-1080 EEEDRFLLVQLD
+1080 EEEDRFLLVMLD
-1092 KHGVDS
+1092 RHGIDS
-1098 EGIFETIRDEIRDS
+1098 ENIYDRIRDEIRES

-1121 QSRTPNELSRRCT
+1121 LSRTPIEISRRCT

-1145 DVNTTKANGH
+1145 DTPPTK
-1155 VNGRGKREPEDEE
+1155 VNGVNGKGKREPEDEE
-1168 NDEDSILGMAPPK
+1168 NDEDSILGMAPAK
-1181 KKSKNGVKN
+1181 KKSKTGVK
-1190 KALDNVK
+1190 V
-1197 SGTGSKA
+1197 G
-1204 TSAAPSRASSVASNQ
+1204 
-1219 STKAKPK
+1219 
-1226 GKKK
+1226 

>member
-1 MMIKDEIEC
+1 M
-10 DTGPI
+10 
-15 ALHEWKLPFGTR
+15 
-27 IHEFWGAST
+27 S
-36 LEAHP
+36 
-41 ALSAAPFSPSATTQ
+41 
-55 TPGQAPF
+55 
-62 LTIVINV
+62 
-69 RGHNHHED
+69 
-77 SPCHNTTYSDD
+77 
-88 IAKSSRR
+88 
-95 VANALSGSQSSP
+95 
-107 AIMAPSRSRLSGNDT
+107 
-122 DASMQDAP
+122 DAP
-130 EPSPRPAYEMDMDE
+130 DARRDDRMEVDE

-162 VGEPISDGRK
+162 VGDAAPDGRK
-172 RRSEANQ
+172 KRSEANQ

-187 KHDRLGESKEDD
+187 KHDRLGESKEED
-199 TIRRFRYLLGLTDL
+199 TLRRFRYLLGLTDL

-228 IMTEIDRQNAEEA
+228 IMIEIDRQNAEA
-241 KAKKG
+241 TKSKKA

-253 TSDRRRRTEAEEDA
+253 TNERRRRTEAEEDA
-267 ELLKDEKHGGSA
+267 ELLRDEKHGGSA
-279 ETVFRESP
+279 EVVFRESP

-292 QMRDYQV
+292 EMRDYQV

-343 GPHLVTVPK
+343 GPHLVIVPK

-376 AKEERAN
+376 AKEERQQ
-383 LISER
+383 LINER
-388 LVDENFDVC
+388 LVEEKFDVC

-505 LRRVKSDVE
+505 LRRVKADVE
-514 KSLLPKKEVNVYI
+514 KSLLPKKEVNVYL
-527 GMSEMQVKWYQKIL
+527 GMSEMQVKWYKKIL

-582 PGPPYTTDEHLV
+582 PGPPYTTDEHLI
-594 YNAGKMVV
+594 YNAAKMKV
-602 LDKLLKRLQ
+602 LDKLLIKFRQ
-611 TQGSRVLIFSQM
+611 QGSRVLIFSQM

-636 RQYKYCRIDGGTA
+636 REYKYCRIDGGTA

-678 LGINLTTADIVVLYD
+678 LGINLTTADIVILFD

-749 GRAQQAAKAAANK
+749 GRAQAAAKAAANK
-762 DELLSMIQHGAENVF
+762 DELLSMIQHGAEKVF
-777 KQKGA
+777 SSKGA
-782 TGLIAEKGTDMTDD
+782 TDTAAEGDSVGDD
-796 DIDKILSSGETR
+796 DIDKILAFGESR
-808 TKELNARYEKLGI
+808 TKELNAKYEKLGI
-821 DDLQKF
+821 DDLQNF

-833 DWNGENFAA
+833 NWNGEDF
-842 KKKDIG
+842 KSQKKDIG
-848 MTWINPAKRE
+848 MTWINPTKRE
-858 RKEQTYSIDKYYR
+858 RKEQSYSMDAYFR
-871 QAMYGSSG
+871 QTMYP
-879 GPKEQKPKAPRAP
+879 PKEKDNKPKAPRAP
-892 KQIHIQ
+892 KQVVAH
-898 DYQFYPPALR
+898 DWQFFPPRLR

-925 VPLADGDEENLSDR
+925 VPLAEGEGDNVSDR

-944 LDQQEIDEA
+944 LDQEEIDNA
-953 TPLTEEEQEEKQKLS
+953 TPLTEEEQEEKAELS
-968 QLGFSDWNRRDF
+968 QQGFGDWNRRDF
-980 QQFVNGSAKFGRTD
+980 QQFVNASGRYGRTD
-994 YEGIATEVDSKTP
+994 YESIAGDIDHKEAS
-1007 QEVKAYAKIFWVRYT
+1007 EVKQYAKVFWQRYS
-1022 ELADYMKAIKTIEDG
+1022 EIADYTKYLKTIEDG
-1037 EEKLR
+1037 EERMR
-1042 KIEHQRKMLRKKMQQ
+1042 KIEHQRKLLRRKMQQ
-1057 YRVPLQQLKI
+1057 YRVPFTQLKI

-1080 EEEDRFLLVQLD
+1080 EEEDRFLLVLLD
-1092 KHGVDS
+1092 RHGVDTP
-1098 EGIFETIRDEIRDS
+1098 GLYETMQQEIAES

-1121 QSRTPNELSRRCT
+1121 LSRTPVELSRRCT

-1145 DVNTTKANGH
+1145 DVQPTKNANGA
-1155 VNGRGKREPEDEE
+1155 NGKVKRDADDDE
-1168 NDEDSILGMAPPK
+1168 NDEDSVLGMAPSK

-1190 KALDNVK
+1190 KALDNIK
-1197 SGTGSKA
+1197 SEAGSKS
-1204 TSAAPSRASSVASNQ
+1204 TSAAPSRASSVAS
-1219 STKAKPK
+1219 TKSNGPSKSKAK